1 VWPSKSKGNPYGITS
16 DASLESVMNSPRS
29 VMPMSSRCFGQAQT
43 IKPWYTSSAVTSQR
57 PQNNSST
64 LPPGM
69 PRLFLCSVAPR
80 WPLVAMG
87 GAPTKAINKG
97 ARRGATSNM
106 RGQSGDHCESWSP
119 LAAMRAITTRML
131 MTPTRSLSQPPR
143 VILCAKHG
151 SPPITSKN
159 FSK

>member
-1 VWPSKSKGNPYGITS
+1 VWPGKSKGNPYRITS

-43 IKPWYTSSAVTSQR
+43 AEPWYMSSAVTSQR

-69 PRLFLCSVAPR
+69 PQLFLCSVAPR
-80 WPLVAMG
+80 WPLVAMGG

-106 RGQSGDHCESWSP
+106 RGQSGDHSESWSP
-119 LAAMRAITTRML
+119 LAAMRAITKRML

-143 VILCAKHG
+143 VILCA
-151 SPPITSKN
+151 
-159 FSK
+159 